1 MFVYALVICAL
12 AILMTMMVKYKA
24 TDGKKVAKK
33 SMLINAGVVILAVVI
48 WTMGVYPNLT
58 ASLWNPQEKYM
69 EQGLVAGFMAHVKY
83 CKSDSISGYSY
94 EDVDSQIAD
103 ADTIE
108 IEGVEAEN
116 IIVIMNE
123 AFADLRVI
131 NDEIISDEYMPFIDS
146 LEENTI
152 KGELY
157 VPVFG
162 AQTCD
167 SEFEVLLGASTR
179 YTSATP
185 YQSVIKQ
192 NTESMVSYL
201 KEKGYYAQAF
211 HPYPAENWNRDN
223 VYAYLGFEEFLDI
236 NAVYEMG
243 YEGSFKLRGY
253 CSDNADYYKVIKE
266 YEENNDEKYFMFNV
280 TMQNHSGYEKQYE
293 DLPIT
298 ADLSAYGEYP
308 LAETYLSLIK
318 KSDEAFKGLIEY
330 FSQVEEPTLI
340 CMFGDHMPK
349 IESEFYTLLYGKTA
363 EELTEQ
369 EKQKKYITPVIIW
382 ANYDIEEKNLD
393 KISTNFLALEIFKA
407 ANIDLEGYWAL
418 LNRVYEQYPVLS
430 KTGTIDLNGNY
441 YVTDEVKEE
450 ELIRLQRSI
459 QYYRLYQK

>member
-1 MFVYALVICAL
+1 
-12 AILMTMMVKYKA
+12 
-24 TDGKKVAKK
+24 
-33 SMLINAGVVILAVVI
+33 
-48 WTMGVYPNLT
+48 
-58 ASLWNPQEKYM
+58 M

-103 ADTIE
+103 AETIE

-185 YQSVIKQ
+185 YQSVMKQ
-192 NTESMVSYL
+192 DTESMVSYL

-223 VYAYLGFEEFLDI
+223 AYAYLGFEEFLDI

-253 CSDNADYYKVIKE
+253 CSDNADYYKVIQE
-266 YEENNDEKYFMFNV
+266 YEENNDGKYFMFNV
-280 TMQNHSGYEKQYE
+280 TMQNHSGYEKEYE

-330 FSQVEEPTLI
+330 FSQVEEPTII

-349 IESEFYTLLYGKTA
+349 IESEFYTLLYGKAA

-382 ANYDIEEKNLD
+382 ANYDIGEKNLD

-418 LNRVYEQYPVLS
+418 LNDVYEQYPVLS
-430 KTGTIDLNGNY
+430 KTGTIDADGNY
-441 YVTDEVKEE
+441 YVTEDVMEE
-450 ELIRLQRSI
+450 ELVRLQRSI